1 MPDSKASVAGL
12 AGLREYRAGLYA
24 CFRRSRDALFELG
37 EALLVAW
44 WVQTF
49 VGLSQAPVFRRR
61 WPSLYAALRD
71 GQVDRAALQRLWVQ
85 QVPGS
90 ADGDFLL
97 VALDSTP
104 YPRPAARTAADR
116 TLVHV
121 AAEGL
126 ALPRGVAPVK
136 PGWQFSVVA
145 QVPDTASSATF
156 ILANERIPSSQTP
169 VEAGLAQLA
178 RLSAICAEERPERT
192 IRCLL
197 DAGYATATWVA
208 GLAAQAAAVQR
219 ARVQAAA
226 ADSAPRPL
234 AACLP
239 YACLVR
245 APANRVLYRAAPLAT
260 GKRGRPR
267 RHGDRFQGKDPATH
281 GTPDAT
287 WSGTVADGT
296 ARTVRCWTGL
306 HLRAVPQLG
315 ITVVCLTRAGAAGT
329 TRDPKD
335 TWFWWIG
342 DPLPPL
348 ADLATL
354 YDRRFRIEIR
364 QPYYP
369 YMSERQCVA

>member
-1 MPDSKASVAGL
+1 
-12 AGLREYRAGLYA
+12 
-24 CFRRSRDALFELG
+24 
-37 EALLVAW
+37 
-44 WVQTF
+44 
-49 VGLSQAPVFRRR
+49 
-61 WPSLYAALRD
+61 
-71 GQVDRAALQRLWVQ
+71 
-85 QVPGS
+85 
-90 ADGDFLL
+90 
-97 VALDSTP
+97 
-104 YPRPAARTAADR
+104 
-116 TLVHV
+116 
-121 AAEGL
+121 
-126 ALPRGVAPVK
+126 
-136 PGWQFSVVA
+136 
-145 QVPDTASSATF
+145 
-156 ILANERIPSSQTP
+156 
-169 VEAGLAQLA
+169 
-178 RLSAICAEERPERT
+178 
-192 IRCLL
+192 
-197 DAGYATATWVA
+197 
-208 GLAAQAAAVQR
+208 
-219 ARVQAAA
+219 VQAAA
-226 ADSAPRPL
+226 ADSAPPPL

-354 YDRRFRIEIR
+354 YDRRFRIEHGIR
-364 QPYYP
+364 YDKQQLLWLAPKLRTP
-369 YMSERQCVA
+369 ERAQLWTDVVSAAHNAITLGRAVVAVERFPWEDADRPLTPQQVRRAMAGIIAQVGTPAQRARPRGKSPGRARGTVVPKAPRHRVIRKGTKRRPRPAAA